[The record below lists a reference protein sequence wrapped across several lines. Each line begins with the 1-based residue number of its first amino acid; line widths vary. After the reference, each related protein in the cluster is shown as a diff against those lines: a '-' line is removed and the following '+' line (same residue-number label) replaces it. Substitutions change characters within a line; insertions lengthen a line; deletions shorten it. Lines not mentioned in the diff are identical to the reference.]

1 MKPSISLICALSVIT
16 LALSSCRENPLDW
29 LNGGNNSSGTV
40 SGTVILQQGDM
51 TSVPIR
57 FPVNSYGGVKVTFE
71 GTNLSTTTAPDGSWE
86 ISGVPK
92 GVYDVTF
99 EKDGFGPLTLV
110 SWQFVGTGEA
120 KMETQYLCSITR
132 AQLGNIDIRHTTS
145 TEIIRMVVEQAPS
158 SAIPSSYYVV
168 FFGDGPDVSH
178 RPGTYTHYIY
188 QAWTYLSIEPFY
200 EFGDDV
206 YVVAYPVSECDL
218 HFPIDGTGKDPADY
232 QEYFDLLEPQQSD
245 VVHFVY

>member
-1 MKPSISLICALSVIT
+1 MKSSIPLICVCTAMAF
-16 LALSSCRENPLDW
+16 ALSSCRENPLDW
-29 LNGGNNSSGTV
+29 LNDGHQSSGTV
-40 SGTVILQQGDM
+40 SGNIILQQGDM
-51 TSVPIR
+51 PSAPIR
-57 FPVNSYGGVKVTFE
+57 FPADSYGGVCVKFE

-120 KMETQYLCSITR
+120 QMETQYLCSISR
-132 AQLGNIDIRHTTS
+132 AELGNIDIRHTASSETV
-145 TEIIRMVVEQAPS
+145 RMVVEQAPS
-158 SAIPSSYYVV
+158 SRVGSSYYVV

-178 RPGTYTHYIY
+178 RPGTYKHYIY

-232 QEYFDLLEPQQSD
+232 QDYFDLLEGQRSD